1 MIELAQLHEPEVS
14 HRFLATFFFKGMP
27 SPLDI
32 RFHRISGLGK
42 GVLGFSPHTQGGV
55 NANNLYLPERVSH
68 PPLVL
73 ERGVMVLTPLSL
85 AFDSVLSGMDTAYV
99 DAVIMLLN
107 HQSLPVCTWT
117 VTDAL
122 PVKWQTGDLD
132 AASNAPLINRIE
144 LVYRD
149 IQWMGAK
156 A

>member
-1 MIELAQLHEPEVS
+1 MEKLFEPEVS
-14 HRFLATFFFKGMP
+14 HRFLATFFFKNVP

-32 RFHRISGLGK
+32 RFQRVSGLGK
-42 GVLGFSPHTQGGV
+42 GELGVSAQYQGGI
-55 NANNLYLPERVSH
+55 NATDHYLPERVSH
-68 PPLVL
+68 PPLTL
-73 ERGVMVLTPLSL
+73 ERGVVVPTPLSL
-85 AFDSVLSGMDTAYV
+85 AFDYVLSGFDTAYV

-132 AASNAPLINRIE
+132 ANSNTPLINHIE

-149 IQWMGAK
+149 IQWLGAK